1 MTRWNKSHISL
12 AFLLLV
18 SCLWSQDLSQILD
31 PDKVLSFADFLDE
44 QKDYDRAITEY
55 QRFLYLS
62 PTCPKKNDI
71 EFKIGLCYQK
81 SGKYERA
88 MEIFR
93 KTSAIFEIGKTDG
106 KKIPYKNPV
115 VAGILSAVIPGSG
128 RVYSNR
134 IGDGLF
140 SFILI
145 VGSSSIAY
153 SYYKEDK
160 ELPAYGLGIFSFLL
174 YVGDIYGSVISA
186 KLFNKHSREKHLNEM
201 LNAKNK

>member
-1 MTRWNKSHISL
+1 MTRWNRNHIFL
-12 AFLLLV
+12 AFLFLA
-18 SCLWSQDLSQILD
+18 SITYPDNLSQILN
-31 PDKVLSFADFLDE
+31 PDKVLSFADFLYE

-81 SGKYERA
+81 SGKYEQA

-93 KTSAIFEIGKTDG
+93 KTNAIFEIGKTNG
-106 KKIPYKNPV
+106 KGIPYKNPV

-128 RVYSNR
+128 RAYSGR
-134 IGDGLF
+134 LGDGLF

-145 VGSSSIAY
+145 VGSSSLAY
-153 SYYKEDK
+153 SYYEEDK
-160 ELPAYGLGIFSFLL
+160 ELPAYGLGIFSLLL

-186 KLFNKHSREKHLNEM
+186 KLFNKHSREKHLNER
-201 LNAKNK
+201 LNADE